1 MSYGNIKINTSLKP
15 DSSGN
20 ITISSI
26 NDLSNI
32 SISSITDGQALKYN
46 GTNWVNDTS
55 SATKEYIFL
64 GEGATQEYSNSGATD
79 DITGS
84 TPNHIIRIYDSNPI
98 NTISGASLTYKDN
111 NSSTN
116 WIIKLSIPSGKY
128 NVIAQTNFEFSA
140 TGYLVYNLC
149 SSADGSLTPK
159 AVVGKDNSASSGHE
173 GSPSTVTGYFE
184 LSSTTEVFLKIHN
197 GSNIDS
203 VAYQGTSDSG
213 DSTTPHVFPSEH
225 TFLYIEKIG

>member
-1 MSYGNIKINTSLKP
+1 MSFNNVKVNSL
-15 DSSGN
+15 SSGN
-20 ITISSI
+20 ADVALSI
-26 NDLSNI
+26 NDLGNV
-32 SISSITDGQALKYN
+32 SISSATNGQFLKYN
-46 GTNWVNDTS
+46 GTNWVNYTS
-55 SATKEYIFL
+55 SATKEYMYL
-64 GEGATQEYSNSGATD
+64 GEGASQPYSNSGHTS
-79 DITGS
+79 IGS
-84 TPNHIIRIYDSNPI
+84 TNHIIRIYDSNPV

-159 AVVGKDNSASSGHE
+159 AVVGKDNSSSSGHE